1 MILFR
6 APRGF
11 LNPTLFVVATIMPGI
26 LTAGEAL
33 AERGLI
39 ISFHHAHKLVL
50 ILAIFVVQVRG
61 TCKRQVVSRV
71 ILPMVEPGDLLD

>member
-1 MILFR
+1 
-6 APRGF
+6 
-11 LNPTLFVVATIMPGI
+11 MPGI

-50 ILAIFVVQVRG
+50 ILAIFLAEVRG
-61 TCKRQVVSRV
+61 TSGGQVMSRV